1 MSSDRVWYG
10 AYGSNIL
17 EARFMRYIEGG
28 SYLPNH
34 PQHIGARDN
43 EKPGPESPI
52 VHGPWSLSF
61 GLSSERWGGG
71 VAFLDPDVDEGACL
85 RCWDITAQQ
94 FMDVAAQKNG
104 LQPGD
109 VEIDIA
115 QVIDAGEIEIG
126 DTWYSRIVYLGD
138 YHGRPLMTFT
148 SPKPVEPKP
157 PGEPYLSVILNGFL
171 EAAPTQLDQHLDRL
185 MHARGVDSAWTREA
199 LTGLANLET

>member
-17 EARFMRYIEGG
+17 EARFMCYIEGG
-28 SYLPNH
+28 SYAPSH
-34 PQHIGARDN
+34 PKHIGARDN
-43 EKPGPESPI
+43 QKPGPESPI

-85 RCWDITAQQ
+85 RCWDITVQQ
-94 FMDVAAQKNG
+94 FVDVAAQENG

-109 VEIDIA
+109 VAIDID

-157 PGEPYLSVILNGFL
+157 PGEPYLSVILNGLL

-199 LTGLANLET
+199 LMGLANLET

>member
-94 FMDVAAQKNG
+94 FMDVAAQENG

-171 EAAPTQLDQHLDRL
+171 EAAPTQIDQHLDRL

>member
-10 AYGSNIL
+10 AYGSIIL

-94 FMDVAAQKNG
+94 FMDVAAQENG